1 MELICWKMP
10 PTEKIGFPAA
20 SIHCSTLFHGHSNA
34 VSQICKGQV
43 CYQEQL
49 ATSRYSRSPSQSKP
63 QKNPSSPTEAVHV
76 KAEDTSGFHPNLK
89 RYWPSAEALQDELNS
104 GISCISYST
113 TVLFDF
119 ILHNCPVWRGLPSL
133 SNSVLP
139 DLFLVCNRV
148 TYWNHIYGNNSNL
161 KISPERVGT
170 SCWIHLNKDCHQ
182 KKNLPN
188 HRSRELLK
196 CDSVSTS
203 LPQEVIYTMIHY
215 WINT

>member
-10 PTEKIGFPAA
+10 PTEKTGFPAA

-113 TVLFDF
+113 TVLFEEG
-119 ILHNCPVWRGLPSL
+119 CLPSAIQSCLICSL
-133 SNSVLP
+133 SA
-139 DLFLVCNRV
+139 
-148 TYWNHIYGNNSNL
+148 TE
-161 KISPERVGT
+161 SPTEIT
-170 SCWIHLNKDCHQ
+170 FT
-182 KKNLPN
+182 
-188 HRSRELLK
+188 E
-196 CDSVSTS
+196 
-203 LPQEVIYTMIHY
+203 MIQS
-215 WINT
+215 